1 MPPLDR
7 FDPMAALPFCLTKG
21 ENLVFFLCRNAL
33 PPYMGKSY
41 CPYTEKPPQAVFFP
55 F

>member
-7 FDPMAALPFCLTKG
+7 FDPMAALTFCLTKG

-41 CPYTEKPPQAVFFP
+41 CPYTEKPTQAVFFP